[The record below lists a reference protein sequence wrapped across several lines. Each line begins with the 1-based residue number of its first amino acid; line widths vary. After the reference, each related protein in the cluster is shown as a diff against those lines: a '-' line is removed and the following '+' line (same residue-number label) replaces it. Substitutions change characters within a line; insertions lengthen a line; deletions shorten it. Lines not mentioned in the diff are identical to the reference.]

1 MDEVKLGLVMTL
13 APVAAFFLIY
23 GTFTAGAG
31 IYWVQAVAAL
41 LLVCTCFLGA
51 WSFIIG
57 LIHLVL
63 GIITVLKAWHKARRS
78 NA

>member
-1 MDEVKLGLVMTL
+1 MYEIKRGLVMTL
-13 APVAAFFLIY
+13 APVATLVLIS

-31 IYWVQAVAAL
+31 IYWVQALAAFL
-41 LLVCTCFLGA
+41 LICTCFLGA

-57 LIHLVL
+57 FIHLAL
-63 GIITVLKAWHKARRS
+63 GTITVLKAWYKARRS

>member
-1 MDEVKLGLVMTL
+1 MDKVKLGLVMTL
-13 APVAAFFLIY
+13 APVAAFLLIY

-31 IYWVQAVAAL
+31 IYWVQALAVL
-41 LLVCTCFLGA
+41 LLICTCFLGA

-63 GIITVLKAWHKARRS
+63 GTITVLKAWYKARRP